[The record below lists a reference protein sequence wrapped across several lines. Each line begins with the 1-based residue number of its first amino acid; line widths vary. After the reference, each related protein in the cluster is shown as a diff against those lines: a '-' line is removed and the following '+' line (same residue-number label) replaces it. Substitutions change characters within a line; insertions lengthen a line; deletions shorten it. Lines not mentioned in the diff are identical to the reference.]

1 MTLTSERIHAV
12 ADQLSDSGVKPTLA
26 AVRKAL
32 GSGSFTTIGEAMKSW
47 RQENEQEEVLQQVD
61 LPGGIDDRLK
71 SLGAEIW
78 QTAIGLA
85 NDRLSKER
93 ELLETARQDV
103 AQEVDELSQAVQ
115 TLEIEQSELL
125 RQLDELEKSHSL
137 KLQQLKSKGKADSDT
152 ITKLNKDV
160 QEQSFNS
167 KTLQEENSKLN
178 KQLVSAEK
186 ALKDEK
192 TTIVKLT
199 VERDSFKDKAET
211 SSAELL
217 ELKLASDT
225 IKVSYASL
233 QGEYKAVSNE
243 RNRLLKSNKDV
254 LKSHTIIELE
264 NQKLVEKYNSMF
276 PKFTLSDSSQPS
288 VFTNSLF
295 YNNKF

>member
-47 RQENEQEEVLQQVD
+47 RQDNEQEEVLQQVD

-103 AQEVDELSQAVQ
+103 AQEVNELSQAVQ
-115 TLEIEQSELL
+115 TLESEQSELL
-125 RQLDELEKSHSL
+125 RQLDELEQSYSL
-137 KLQQLKSKGKADSDT
+137 KLGQLESKSKDDSAT
-152 ITKLNKDV
+152 IIKLNKDI
-160 QEQSFNS
+160 QEQSFNN

-178 KQLVSAEK
+178 KQLVSAEE

-192 TTIVKLT
+192 TARVKLT
-199 VERDSFKDKAET
+199 VERDSFRDKAET
-211 SSAELL
+211 SSTELL
-217 ELKLASDT
+217 ELKLATDA
-225 IKVSYASL
+225 IKESFASL
-233 QGEYKAVSNE
+233 QGEYKAVTNE

-276 PKFTLSDSSQPS
+276 PKFTLSANSQPS

-295 YNNKF
+295 DNNKF